1 MDIFFFFFS
10 PNSAVALRALALLQ
24 PERFPAPGSAP
35 GSCHWHKPFITIMMT
50 FHLFRNDFS
59 FIQDISLPVPTAS
72 STSDTFQ
79 SSAGYKSFGLIFF
92 FFKEFSKYKAFSLPP
107 QGAGGFPSTTRALS
121 ITSDCDPGGSGARQ
135 RDPREAE
142 RDAGHSL
149 AGRVHLGRVE
159 QVDAALVGDGH
170 QLLSHLGEAETER

>member
-1 MDIFFFFFS
+1 M
-10 PNSAVALRALALLQ
+10 ALRALALLQ

-92 FFKEFSKYKAFSLPP
+92 FFLKSSPNIKLFLSPLRG
-107 QGAGGFPSTTRALS
+107 QGASQAPPEPYPSRVTVTQGGAEPGRGTPGKRSGMLGTHLPAAYTSAVSNRLTPLS
-121 ITSDCDPGGSGARQ
+121 
-135 RDPREAE
+135 
-142 RDAGHSL
+142 
-149 AGRVHLGRVE
+149 
-159 QVDAALVGDGH
+159 
-170 QLLSHLGEAETER
+170 